1 MGTNHMVNN
10 KYELKPKHKDP
21 SYKLREGNLPAKKYK
36 KGTPAQI
43 RLSFEIP
50 AGRETKFIDIAKALS
65 AINRKWYRQGVY
77 YYVNSVEMYD
87 NSVQTCNLLA
97 LPDTWVTRAAYRRA
111 KGLYEEQIGRAQ
123 HSISGSIIPA
133 YHDFRVYMSNLH
145 RTTGSL
151 SPKLHGV
158 NDTVGAVNTDEYAY
172 TQFVTS
178 DVNDGAAPADEFYAH
193 MLGPTDKVGS
203 GASSDVFSVGLIES
217 YSQSRLTVQSFSPN
231 SGNLDITDPL
241 MNLFDYSP
249 EEVQNDVIGNLDTNG
264 DQPPYDVDFYPG
276 ESSDHMQHV
285 ARLSTAGS
293 VGRVVQEEGFC
304 APLGLI
310 CIDPVPIGVGEEDT
324 PFRIVLN
331 LASGTYHG
339 VYAERMA

>member
-1 MGTNHMVNN
+1 MGKEKMDIVQRDA
-10 KYELKPKHKDP
+10 E
-21 SYKLREGNLPAKKYK
+21 RNLPAKKYK

-50 AGRETKFIDIAKALS
+50 AGRVTKFISIAKALS
-65 AINRKWYRQGVY
+65 AINRKWYKQGVY

-87 NSVQTCNLLA
+87 NSVQTTNLHV

-111 KGLYEEQIGRAQ
+111 KGLYEEQIRRAQ
-123 HSISGSIIPA
+123 HTIAGGVIPA
-133 YHDFRVYMSNLH
+133 YHEFRVYMSDTH

-151 SPKLHGV
+151 SPSLHNV
-158 NDTVGAVNTDEYAY
+158 NDNAVTVNSDEFAY

-193 MLGPTDKVGS
+193 MIGPTVQSGS
-203 GASSDVFSVGLIES
+203 GATSNVLSVGLIES
-217 YSQSRLTVQSFSPN
+217 YGQSRLTVQSFDPN
-231 SGNLDITDPL
+231 SGNLDLTDPL

-249 EEVQNDVIGNLDTNG
+249 EEVQNDVISNLDTNG

-276 ESSDHMQHV
+276 EDAGHMQHV

-310 CIDPVPIGVGEEDT
+310 CVDPVPVGPGEEDT
-324 PFRIVLN
+324 DFRIVLN
-331 LASGTYHG
+331 LAPGTYG
-339 VYAERMA
+339 GTYAERMA